1 MKNRED
7 GKNEDGS
14 DQERKLSLKF
24 KLKKC
29 RILFCFINFMFPF
42 HSSHIICYVLLFIR
56 QRERD

>member
-42 HSSHIICYVLLFIR
+42 HSSHIICYVL
-56 QRERD
+56 